1 MGVVGAWL
9 VAGAEKVRREGP
21 LFDGNIYRL
30 VSVKELENPPIIN
43 KPSDR
48 SERHVR
54 LALAYRKVQHV
65 AKISLFFPPAGF
77 DVISLVKSH
86 RLGTARHA
94 MLVSFYDAHATQT
107 VL

>member
-1 MGVVGAWL
+1 MTDSISSRKGEVLNPKGNNTDGGGGR
-9 VAGAEKVRREGP
+9 VAGGWSREGSRP

-48 SERHVR
+48 SERHDR

-65 AKISLFFPPAGF
+65 AKISLFFPPAG
-77 DVISLVKSH
+77 L
-86 RLGTARHA
+86 
-94 MLVSFYDAHATQT
+94 M
-107 VL
+107 